1 MMIDNHNKDL
11 SISKQCQLLQ
21 INRSSY
27 YYKSTGESKYN
38 LDLMKLIDQEYLK
51 YPFYGSRQMTRH
63 LARMGHH
70 LSRKRVR
77 RLMQNMNLVAIYQK
91 PNTSKKD
98 IAHKIY
104 PYLLKNLD
112 ITRPNQVWC
121 SDITYIPMQ
130 KGFMYLVAIKDWHSR
145 SILSWRLSN
154 SMDVSFCIEALQ
166 EALHKYGTP
175 EIFNT
180 DQGAQYTSPT
190 FTDILKDNNIK
201 ISMDGKGR
209 WVDNVFIERVWKS
222 LKYECI
228 YLSEFDS
235 VADLRAAVGDWFDFY
250 NNIRPH
256 SVFNG
261 KSPLQIYLK
270 QGNYDRVFNTNLA
283 A

>member
-1 MMIDNHNKDL
+1 MIDNNNKAL
-11 SISKQCQLLQ
+11 SINKQCQLLQ

-27 YYKSTGESKYN
+27 YYRYKGENQYN
-38 LDLMKLIDQEYLK
+38 LDLMKIIDQEYLK
-51 YPFYGSRQMTRH
+51 YPFYGSRQMTHH
-63 LARMGHH
+63 LARMGQH

-91 PNTSKKD
+91 PNTSKKN

-104 PYLLKNLD
+104 PYLLKGLD
-112 ITRPNQVWC
+112 INQSNQVWC
-121 SDITYIPMQ
+121 SDITYIPMK
-130 KGFMYLVAIKDWHSR
+130 KGFMYLVAIKDWYSR

-175 EIFNT
+175 EIFNS
-180 DQGAQYTSPT
+180 DQGVQYTSSA
-190 FTDILKDNNIK
+190 FTDVLKENHIK

-228 YLSEFDS
+228 YLNEFDS
-235 VADLRAAVGDWFDFY
+235 VADLRQELCNWFDFY

-256 SVFNG
+256 SVFKG
-261 KSPLQIYLK
+261 KSPLQIYVK
-270 QGNYDRVFNTNLA
+270 QDNCKEIYDANLA